1 MQSAHLNAVT
11 ARTGNAERAAIHNFD
26 KIWSRLVP
34 DNRLRPWGLAKFMT
48 ELRRSDDI
56 TAPPAT
62 FHDSMTL
69 LRFWHYAQHELDKL
83 EINKDRF
90 REWWINE
97 VRTYIFFY
105 SNRFSQYLTNVILF
119 SSLTFT
125 LFFLLVCQVMAL
137 KTFTKGK

>member
-1 MQSAHLNAVT
+1 MQSSHLSAVT

-48 ELRRSDDI
+48 ELRKSDDI
-56 TAPPAT
+56 NAPPAT

-97 VRTYIFFY
+97 VRTSFFLFY
-105 SNRFSQYLTNVILF
+105 RFSQNLTNLIF

-125 LFFLLVCQVMAL
+125 LFF
-137 KTFTKGK
+137 